1 MGVIRYP
8 LYRKG
13 GIAKRVL
20 ANAFLGNTVVAKTY
34 LGNTLLAKTYL
45 GNALLAQTYLILATH
60 CLPRPILATLS
71 SRDRYQGG
79 DYPWNGWF
87 VTVAVG
93 RRTRGTVLD
102 TGYIE
107 NQVDISRT

>member
-13 GIAKRVL
+13 GITKRVL
-20 ANAFLGNTVVAKTY
+20 ANAFLGNTVV
-34 LGNTLLAKTYL
+34 AKTYL

-71 SRDRYQGG
+71 SRDRYQG

>member
-20 ANAFLGNTVVAKTY
+20 A
-34 LGNTLLAKTYL
+34 KTYL
-45 GNALLAQTYLILATH
+45 GNALLAQTYLILAT
-60 CLPRPILATLS
+60 LS
-71 SRDRYQGG
+71 SRDRYQG